1 LATVQMKQLP
11 RPDETA
17 NWGDLFVML
26 VRESRNKALSIP
38 KFNILAVYK
47 LPRLLDGFLIVN
59 AFEELRA

>member
-1 LATVQMKQLP
+1 LSVTLANPHAT
-11 RPDETA
+11 DETA
-17 NWGDLFVML
+17 NWGNLFVML